1 MLRWL
6 LLVSTLLP
14 FSFPLLAQ
22 TPTATIDGRVLDVSK
37 AVVQG
42 ATVDAVNIDTNAKH
56 TTQTN
61 ANGLFT
67 IVNLPPGNYRLEVSK
82 PGFRTIV
89 KPTFVLHVQD
99 MIALN
104 FEMSVGSVLE
114 SVTVEAGA
122 PLINTESAAVATV
135 VDRNFADSLPMNG
148 RSFQTLIELTP
159 GVVITTS
166 TPGDSGQFSIN
177 GQRAQPMRPSS
188 AARRA
193 DKSPSLLGPG
203 PTSSTVRPLIFCAT
217 MLSMRATG
225 STDSSI
231 IRHCRKP
238 KNGRTTSV
246 ERWGDQFSRTTPFS
260 FSPTRGYVSGCH
272 RPLLTP
278 FPMPLH
284 GRMRLRLCSPS

>member
-159 GVVITTS
+159 GGVITTS

-177 GQRAQPMRPSS
+177 GQRAASNYFTIDGVS
-188 AARRA
+188 AGIGISASA
-193 DKSPSLLGPG
+193 PAGVTNNGAAGAQLGFSVQGGTNSLVSVDALQEFRIQ
-203 PTSSTVRPLIFCAT
+203 TS
-217 MLSMRATG
+217 
-225 STDSSI
+225 
-231 IRHCRKP
+231 
-238 KNGRTTSV
+238 
-246 ERWGDQFSRTTPFS
+246 
-260 FSPTRGYVSGCH
+260 
-272 RPLLTP
+272 
-278 FPMPLH
+278 
-284 GRMRLRLCSPS
+284 